1 MNSLSHLKLLRSNH
15 LVSEIKLSH
24 TVEALNLTKMIELVI
39 PVGLIIIDLCLSVAC
54 LTMGTLHLKEC
65 ENQAAIFLEVNGG
78 ITLLLVLMATAL
90 ASILPVFA
98 RFFLPF
104 VSFSL
109 LLVPPFVSL
118 VKLALAIYG
127 SIVIFGEF
135 EAQIQAQ

>member
-1 MNSLSHLKLLRSNH
+1 M
-15 LVSEIKLSH
+15 SH

-39 PVGLIIIDLCLSVAC
+39 LVGLIIDLCLSIAC

-78 ITLLLVLMATAL
+78 ITLLLALIATAL
-90 ASILPVFA
+90 FVPWCQAKIGEKW
-98 RFFLPF
+98 FFW
-104 VSFSL
+104 
-109 LLVPPFVSL
+109 PPFASL

-135 EAQIQAQ
+135 EAQIKAQLIHF

>member
-1 MNSLSHLKLLRSNH
+1 M
-15 LVSEIKLSH
+15 SH
-24 TVEALNLTKMIELVI
+24 TVEALNLTKMIQLVIQLVI

-78 ITLLLVLMATAL
+78 ITLLLALIATAL
-90 ASILPVFA
+90 FIAVYFEVRCCCCPQDALQMLTMFC
-98 RFFLPF
+98 F
-104 VSFSL
+104 
-109 LLVPPFVSL
+109 PPFASL

-135 EAQIQAQ
+135 EAQIKAQLIHF

>member
-78 ITLLLVLMATAL
+78 ITLLLALIATAL
-90 ASILPVFA
+90 FIYY
-98 RFFLPF
+98 RGN
-104 VSFSL
+104 L
-109 LLVPPFVSL
+109 LLVPPIVSIVSL

-135 EAQIQAQ
+135 EAQIKAQLIHF

>member
-1 MNSLSHLKLLRSNH
+1 M
-15 LVSEIKLSH
+15 SH

-78 ITLLLVLMATAL
+78 ITLLLALIATAL
-90 ASILPVFA
+90 FIYY
-98 RFFLPF
+98 RGN
-104 VSFSL
+104 L
-109 LLVPPFVSL
+109 LLVPPIVSIVSL

-135 EAQIQAQ
+135 EAQIKAQLIHF

>member
-24 TVEALNLTKMIELVI
+24 TVEALNLTKMIQLVIQLVI

-78 ITLLLVLMATAL
+78 ITLLLALIATAL
-90 ASILPVFA
+90 FIYY
-98 RFFLPF
+98 RGN
-104 VSFSL
+104 L
-109 LLVPPFVSL
+109 LLVPPIVSIVSL

-135 EAQIQAQ
+135 EAQIQTQ